1 MTTEVAPPEPA
12 APEPVTKGSSGGWV
26 RPTAAVVCGVLAI
39 LCLMLTVVAVWARA
53 TIFDSST
60 AASIARDAISDPEIQ
75 AALAA
80 DLADAVTANL
90 QLPDSVLDQLPPA
103 LDRLKPVLRS
113 AVNDLAE
120 RAFEVVLARP
130 RVPDLVA
137 GLVTRAHDRAMQL
150 LEGDGLAHGISVVN
164 GEVSINFLPLVSRGL
179 QELSDLGVP
188 GLDKI
193 PELTPDGDPSQQI
206 AQLEEATGRNL
217 PDDFG
222 QLVVYRSDRLSN
234 AQDAVSQA
242 QQLLV
247 VAKRGFWLLIVLTI
261 VFLAASILLARDRWV
276 TVLRLGVGAVIGMV
290 LARTAVHR
298 LVDEAPDL
306 AAKPAG
312 RSLID
317 IVLRDATPGLL
328 RATGAVLLVGLVAVI
343 VSLLMRGRRRQ
354 DLVLLVSVAVGVAV
368 VVIAGLS
375 IWSLLVAVVLA
386 VAVIPID
393 RYLERR
399 AAAPPAAT
407 A

>member
-1 MTTEVAPPEPA
+1 M
-12 APEPVTKGSSGGWV
+12 
-26 RPTAAVVCGVLAI
+26 CGVLAI

-60 AASIARDAISDPEIQ
+60 AASVARDAISDPEIQ

-120 RAFEVVLARP
+120 RAFEAVLGRP

-206 AQLEEATGRNL
+206 AQLEEATGRDL

-234 AQDAVSQA
+234 AQDAVS
-242 QQLLV
+242 
-247 VAKRGFWLLIVLTI
+247 KRSSSSWWPSGG
-261 VFLAASILLARDRWV
+261 S
-276 TVLRLGVGAVIGMV
+276 GC
-290 LARTAVHR
+290 
-298 LVDEAPDL
+298 
-306 AAKPAG
+306 
-312 RSLID
+312 
-317 IVLRDATPGLL
+317 
-328 RATGAVLLVGLVAVI
+328 
-343 VSLLMRGRRRQ
+343 
-354 DLVLLVSVAVGVAV
+354 
-368 VVIAGLS
+368 
-375 IWSLLVAVVLA
+375 
-386 VAVIPID
+386 
-393 RYLERR
+393 
-399 AAAPPAAT
+399 
-407 A
+407 